1 MQNRRCWI
9 YLIWLNCNKF
19 TRARIYSENQGKE
32 YWYYFLIAHLRHNI
46 TKLFSTWRY
55 CLDISFFPLLCY
67 ALFQSVNVYHICEKS
82 TNVRHRMAIENV
94 YARECIARRAIS
106 VSRDILSASI
116 AFDMPRARQV
126 KRTKPNR
133 SLWRP
138 DVELYSNERQIAIA
152 VPKEEMY
159 PASRQI
165 FNPQMRGYKK

>member
-1 MQNRRCWI
+1 
-9 YLIWLNCNKF
+9 
-19 TRARIYSENQGKE
+19 
-32 YWYYFLIAHLRHNI
+32 
-46 TKLFSTWRY
+46 
-55 CLDISFFPLLCY
+55 
-67 ALFQSVNVYHICEKS
+67 
-82 TNVRHRMAIENV
+82 MAIENV
-94 YARECIARRAIS
+94 YVRECIVRRAIS

-116 AFDMPRARQV
+116 AFDVPRARRV